1 MQTPK
6 LVRQNG
12 RTPYRIGLKH
22 IRDKAHPL
30 HNRPEGYRL
39 RQDTIRTGHN
49 PYVSA
54 HDDKARLAAFLLA
67 NNPVGGLSVTPFF
80 KAAVFAF
87 NMPSEPFSN
96 LTVVNVLSRFLADT

>member
-6 LVRQNG
+6 PVRQNG

-30 HNRPEGYRL
+30 HNRPGAIPAEA
-39 RQDTIRTGHN
+39 GHN

-67 NNPVGGLSVTPFF
+67 NNPVGGLSVTPFS

-96 LTVVNVLSRFLADT
+96 LTVVNVLCRFLADT